1 MLSLVSEVTNRRLL
15 EQKDRTNVIID
26 NLLNAEI
33 AVIFTNDE
41 NYLSA
46 RNDLLAKSTSTD
58 PQKLFIDEIRER
70 LDAYFR
76 IVVRALNDSIPKTI
90 GYFLVKQSQEQL
102 QMLLYNDVI
111 SRESIIETLGEPKEV
126 QQERE
131 SLLKQ
136 IDILKKSIK
145 RIKKD
150 PDFAQLLKNID
161 EDD

>member
-1 MLSLVSEVTNRRLL
+1 M

-161 EDD
+161 EDDW

>member
-1 MLSLVSEVTNRRLL
+1 MTNRRLL

-90 GYFLVKQSQEQL
+90 GFFLVKQSQEQL

-136 IDILKKSIK
+136 IDVLKKSIK

-150 PDFAQLLKNID
+150 PDFAQLLKNLD

>member
-1 MLSLVSEVTNRRLL
+1 M
-15 EQKDRTNVIID
+15 
-26 NLLNAEI
+26 
-33 AVIFTNDE
+33 
-41 NYLSA
+41 
-46 RNDLLAKSTSTD
+46 
-58 PQKLFIDEIRER
+58 
-70 LDAYFR
+70 
-76 IVVRALNDSIPKTI
+76 VRALNDSIPKTI

-111 SRESIIETLGEPKEV
+111 SRESIIETLGEVYSWAIQPKEV

-161 EDD
+161 EDDW

>member
-1 MLSLVSEVTNRRLL
+1 MSLVSEVTNRRLL

-90 GYFLVKQSQEQL
+90 GFFLVKQSQEQL

-136 IDILKKSIK
+136 IDVLKKSIK

-150 PDFAQLLKNID
+150 PDFAQLLKNLD

>member
-1 MLSLVSEVTNRRLL
+1 M
-15 EQKDRTNVIID
+15 
-26 NLLNAEI
+26 
-33 AVIFTNDE
+33 
-41 NYLSA
+41 
-46 RNDLLAKSTSTD
+46 
-58 PQKLFIDEIRER
+58 
-70 LDAYFR
+70 
-76 IVVRALNDSIPKTI
+76 VRALNDSIPKTI

-111 SRESIIETLGEPKEV
+111 SRESIIETLGEVHSWAIQPKEV

-161 EDD
+161 EDDW